1 MTTELYKFQIK
12 VIDILKRKFQIEG
25 IVNLVGTSLS
35 GRTTIIENFQLNGYE
50 KHVITGRIDN
60 KFEDLELFRKS
71 SLYSKLRKIKGPL
84 KEVASIVTS
93 FLGQESFIEGID
105 GLVGL
110 IQTPDITYLLERLN
124 KGRILLVID
133 NIELVDQM
141 SITFIEYIMSSVINK
156 KMPNLK
162 ILLVMNSLEH
172 KTAFRESSYHSVLIE
187 DLTDEDYYTL
197 NLTEPANFKGVP
209 IGIIREFVANQEERS
224 INDFRKN
231 DFEKKYSLIVND
243 TDKKLILKTILLY
256 GEIAENRWIK
266 LDNVQGYLLQNHTY
280 DVQFNLDSLIK
291 VDFIEMSNNKQYVS
305 LHNKYLEYITKE
317 LRNISDNDRTFIY
330 LDFLE
335 RNAPFMYYEKYL
347 SYVHIGNIDLALK
360 NAMLAYSQ
368 LMREQGITSTTNQLL
383 RFIES
388 TGSFEIKE
396 ILEQVFTQF
405 VHHNY
410 QNAFHI
416 VDSFIENLQ
425 GNYYAFSVEF
435 IAELSYIR
443 ALSLARSINR
453 KTTGDRHIFEAD
465 ITHLEKILGSLND
478 INIDLSTRLQEAILV
493 LSNDILDSNKVNE
506 RESPTKIFDQLYKIY
521 QKKISE
527 TSPKYV
533 EFWQIRLAVLLSKI
547 EMVQSEHTQD
557 LIPVLQR
564 SYLILEQY
572 KHKYPKNYLGI
583 ACNYSGAN
591 YWKDPFNNALQ
602 VLEKAIAFIEEK
614 DLTPNWGVIYQMD
627 TMLRIIRN
635 KGDESAVNF
644 YTSEVWEVEWIRNK
658 MHEQYICISNYSIF
672 LLSTSTIENIN
683 KAIEYLELS
692 LQNSPDDPYDMYLLK
707 TNLGVA
713 KYLNG
718 ERTIALE
725 IENEC
730 LTLIDGGE
738 IKYFDNRLLKVRN
751 RLLQNLYQ
759 NQSEQLHVLD
769 VLNLNEII
777 DCKQC
782 VDNYLRLGLFSDISY
797 WAD

>member
-1 MTTELYKFQIK
+1 M
-12 VIDILKRKFQIEG
+12 
-25 IVNLVGTSLS
+25 
-35 GRTTIIENFQLNGYE
+35 
-50 KHVITGRIDN
+50 
-60 KFEDLELFRKS
+60 
-71 SLYSKLRKIKGPL
+71 
-84 KEVASIVTS
+84 
-93 FLGQESFIEGID
+93 
-105 GLVGL
+105 
-110 IQTPDITYLLERLN
+110 
-124 KGRILLVID
+124 
-133 NIELVDQM
+133 
-141 SITFIEYIMSSVINK
+141 
-156 KMPNLK
+156 
-162 ILLVMNSLEH
+162 
-172 KTAFRESSYHSVLIE
+172 
-187 DLTDEDYYTL
+187 
-197 NLTEPANFKGVP
+197 
-209 IGIIREFVANQEERS
+209 
-224 INDFRKN
+224 
-231 DFEKKYSLIVND
+231 
-243 TDKKLILKTILLY
+243 LY

-521 QKKISE
+521 QKKYLKHLRN
-527 TSPKYV
+527 T
-533 EFWQIRLAVLLSKI
+533 LSFGK
-547 EMVQSEHTQD
+547 
-557 LIPVLQR
+557 
-564 SYLILEQY
+564 
-572 KHKYPKNYLGI
+572 
-583 ACNYSGAN
+583 
-591 YWKDPFNNALQ
+591 
-602 VLEKAIAFIEEK
+602 
-614 DLTPNWGVIYQMD
+614 
-627 TMLRIIRN
+627 
-635 KGDESAVNF
+635 
-644 YTSEVWEVEWIRNK
+644 
-658 MHEQYICISNYSIF
+658 
-672 LLSTSTIENIN
+672 
-683 KAIEYLELS
+683 
-692 LQNSPDDPYDMYLLK
+692 
-707 TNLGVA
+707 
-713 KYLNG
+713 
-718 ERTIALE
+718 
-725 IENEC
+725 
-730 LTLIDGGE
+730 
-738 IKYFDNRLLKVRN
+738 
-751 RLLQNLYQ
+751 
-759 NQSEQLHVLD
+759 
-769 VLNLNEII
+769 
-777 DCKQC
+777 
-782 VDNYLRLGLFSDISY
+782 SD
-797 WAD
+797 

>member
-1 MTTELYKFQIK
+1 ML
-12 VIDILKRKFQIEG
+12 L
-25 IVNLVGTSLS
+25 L
-35 GRTTIIENFQLNGYE
+35 
-50 KHVITGRIDN
+50 
-60 KFEDLELFRKS
+60 
-71 SLYSKLRKIKGPL
+71 
-84 KEVASIVTS
+84 
-93 FLGQESFIEGID
+93 LGQESFIEGID

-521 QKKISE
+521 QKKYLKHLRN
-527 TSPKYV
+527 T
-533 EFWQIRLAVLLSKI
+533 LSFGK
-547 EMVQSEHTQD
+547 
-557 LIPVLQR
+557 
-564 SYLILEQY
+564 
-572 KHKYPKNYLGI
+572 
-583 ACNYSGAN
+583 
-591 YWKDPFNNALQ
+591 
-602 VLEKAIAFIEEK
+602 
-614 DLTPNWGVIYQMD
+614 
-627 TMLRIIRN
+627 
-635 KGDESAVNF
+635 
-644 YTSEVWEVEWIRNK
+644 
-658 MHEQYICISNYSIF
+658 
-672 LLSTSTIENIN
+672 
-683 KAIEYLELS
+683 
-692 LQNSPDDPYDMYLLK
+692 
-707 TNLGVA
+707 
-713 KYLNG
+713 
-718 ERTIALE
+718 
-725 IENEC
+725 
-730 LTLIDGGE
+730 
-738 IKYFDNRLLKVRN
+738 
-751 RLLQNLYQ
+751 
-759 NQSEQLHVLD
+759 
-769 VLNLNEII
+769 
-777 DCKQC
+777 
-782 VDNYLRLGLFSDISY
+782 SD
-797 WAD
+797 